1 MGKLASMRYDAYNSH
16 MPYPSSSFDQNTTKN
31 TIWSVSDLNQQAR
44 NCLES
49 AFSGVQVEG
58 EISDLIQHR
67 SGHWYFTLKD
77 DEGQLRA
84 AMFSFK
90 NKSVRFTPEN
100 GQHVILTGKLSLYAP
115 RGSYQ
120 FITERMAPAGAGQLQ
135 QAFEKL
141 KRELE
146 EQGLF
151 DPEHKKPL
159 PSFPRQVAII
169 TSPQGAA
176 IRDIQTTFERRFC
189 GIQLIVIP
197 VAVQGDGSAQAIAN
211 AIDTANRWSKDN
223 QTNTAL
229 TGTEAMS
236 PSTVKPDAIIVGR
249 GGGSIE
255 DLWAFNE
262 AVVAH
267 AIYRSELPIISAV
280 GHETDTTIADFV
292 ADIRAATPTAAAE
305 LLSPDRQGLMHR
317 VNNLSTRLNTYISYQ
332 INHAQLKLQSLAKR
346 VKHPSYQ
353 LAQHAQRLDQ
363 LDNDMQR
370 ALNYRLERNR
380 EQLQQ
385 LQQRLFLAAPDKLL
399 AQQQK
404 QTSLLQ
410 DRMVRSIRSQLND
423 RQQHWRRIVET
434 LNVVSPLA
442 TLKRGYA
449 IVEDS
454 SGNIIRSHQAVSVG
468 DTINTRLGDG
478 SIDCTVISTNTGIR
492 SAKIKNA

>member
-1 MGKLASMRYDAYNSH
+1 MRYDAYNSH
-16 MPYPSSSFDQNTTKN
+16 MSYQSSSFDQNATKD
-31 TIWSVSDLNQQAR
+31 TVWSVSALNQQAR
-44 NCLES
+44 NCLEG

-90 NKSVRFTPEN
+90 NKSVRFKPEN
-100 GQHVILTGKLSLYAP
+100 GQQVVLTGKLSLYAP

-120 FITERMAPAGAGQLQ
+120 FITERMAPAGVGELQ
-135 QAFEKL
+135 QAFEAL
-141 KRELE
+141 KRDLE
-146 EQGLF
+146 KQGLF
-151 DPEHKKPL
+151 DPDHKKPL
-159 PSFPRQVAII
+159 PNFPRQVAII

-197 VAVQGDGSAQAIAN
+197 VAVQGDGAAQAIAN

-223 QTNTAL
+223 QTDAL
-229 TGTEAMS
+229 SATPGLI
-236 PSTVKPDAIIVGR
+236 STTNVSPDAIIVGR

-262 AVVAH
+262 AVVAQ
-267 AIYRSELPIISAV
+267 AIFRSELPIISAV

-305 LLSPDRQGLMHR
+305 LLSPDRQGLLHR
-317 VNNLSTRLNTYISYQ
+317 VQHLGARLNSFISYQ
-332 INHAQLKLQSLAKR
+332 INHAQLQLQSLAKR

-363 LDNDMQR
+363 LDSDMQR
-370 ALNYRLERNR
+370 ALNYRLERSR

-399 AQQQK
+399 EQRQK
-404 QTSLLQ
+404 QTRLLQ
-410 DRMVRSIRSQLND
+410 DRMVRSIRRQLD
-423 RQQHWRRIVET
+423 SRQQHWRRVVET

-454 SGNIIRSHQAVSVG
+454 SGNIIRSHQGVKAG
-468 DTINTRLGDG
+468 DKINTRLGDG
-478 SIDCTVISTNTGIR
+478 SIDCTVTAS
-492 SAKIKNA
+492 NAD